1 MDCDNMLKRLMMQES
16 EIKKLYV
23 KAKEILLK
31 YPILLD
37 IIITL
42 IKIVGDIYDQFF
54 ELLRL
59 FELGSVPLSTSYIFL
74 GYYVDRSKQSLGTI
88 CFNCLSVVEVII
100 NGKIICMHG
109 GGLSP
114 SEFKSMDYL
123 HKIKRPIKVPDSR
136 LLCDLLLT
144 LPQKKKKKKMPNKV
158 DLLGDSQI
166 GKTTLM
172 VKYIEDRYDE
182 DYIKTLGVNFMEKTI
197 HLKNVNVDI
206 SIWNLGDQKDFS
218 TLMPL
223 VVLFAFDLT
232 ANQSLHSVKMTLYKE
247 NKVFIG
253 TKYDLF
259 DGLPDMY
266 KQQSRK
272 FAQKM
277 HAPLLYCSSA
287 KSINKPKKNNLFT
300 ELKLSCQKTS
310 FFF

>member
-1 MDCDNMLKRLMMQES
+1 R
-16 EIKKLYV
+16 
-23 KAKEILLK
+23 
-31 YPILLD
+31 
-37 IIITL
+37 
-42 IKIVGDIYDQFF
+42 
-54 ELLRL
+54 
-59 FELGSVPLSTSYIFL
+59 
-74 GYYVDRSKQSLGTI
+74 
-88 CFNCLSVVEVII
+88 
-100 NGKIICMHG
+100 
-109 GGLSP
+109 
-114 SEFKSMDYL
+114 
-123 HKIKRPIKVPDSR
+123 
-136 LLCDLLLT
+136 
-144 LPQKKKKKKMPNKV
+144 
-158 DLLGDSQI
+158 
-166 GKTTLM
+166 
-172 VKYIEDRYDE
+172 
-182 DYIKTLGVNFMEKTI
+182 VNFMEKTI

-206 SIWNLGDQKDFS
+206 SIWNLGGQKDFS

-247 NKVFIG
+247 NKKKKKEGPLSKKKKKVMLYVFYKLFFNKKKVFIG